1 MKVSVNRGKENAY
14 LDIMGEEDA
23 GPREK
28 KKIWSRVA
36 YGASFFP
43 FFFNLQFPLINE

>member
-23 GPREK
+23 GARERK
-28 KKIWSRVA
+28 KKPKFVSLAEARTWA
-36 YGASFFP
+36 KKKGCLKKLP
-43 FFFNLQFPLINE
+43 W